1 MGVQRLMEHDS
12 IVFLFFTPS
21 LIILARVQFF
31 LTIRAMDDPCLDNI
45 GQNSTYLLESRREE
59 QILLSSQKSIPGL
72 SILIWLALVVLQTTE
87 GWNTLK
93 YSLNRWLSLKVHHW
107 ETILRFLTTI
117 RLFRRCKW
125 HYMFCV
131 LCCVLWLKWLQYL
144 I

>member
-45 GQNSTYLLESRREE
+45 GQNSAYLLESRREE

-87 GWNTLK
+87 G
-93 YSLNRWLSLKVHHW
+93 
-107 ETILRFLTTI
+107 
-117 RLFRRCKW
+117 
-125 HYMFCV
+125 
-131 LCCVLWLKWLQYL
+131 
-144 I
+144 